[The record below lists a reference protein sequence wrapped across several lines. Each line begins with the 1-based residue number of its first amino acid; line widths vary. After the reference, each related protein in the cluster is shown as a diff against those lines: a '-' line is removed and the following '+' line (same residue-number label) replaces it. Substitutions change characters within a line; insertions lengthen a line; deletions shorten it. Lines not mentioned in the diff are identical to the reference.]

1 MIFMG
6 EREIMQNEFIK
17 KLAVADSGFTET
29 AIFLAIFMCIFVVGW
44 SIMNLL
50 RDKTAKTKGFEP
62 SAGEVDA
69 KLTWAMVFVG
79 FFMMLCG
86 VYIIFTGFM

>member
-1 MIFMG
+1 MG
-6 EREIMQNEFIK
+6 EKEIMANEFIK
-17 KLAVADSGFTET
+17 KLAIADSGFTQT

-50 RDKTAKTKGFEP
+50 RDNTSKSKGFVP
-62 SAGEVDA
+62 SPGEVDT

>member
-1 MIFMG
+1 MG
-6 EREIMQNEFIK
+6 KQEIMQNEFIK
-17 KLAVADSGFTET
+17 QLAVVDSGFEET
-29 AIFLAIFMCIFVVGW
+29 AIFLAIFMCVFVVGW

-50 RDKTAKTKGFEP
+50 RDKTSKDKGFEP
-62 SAGEVDA
+62 SAGEVDT

-86 VYIIFTGFM
+86 VYIIFAGFM

>member
-1 MIFMG
+1 MG
-6 EREIMQNEFIK
+6 TQEIMQNEFIK
-17 KLAVADSGFTET
+17 KLAVADSGFEET
-29 AIFLAIFMCIFVVGW
+29 AIFLAIFMCVFVVGW

-50 RDKTAKTKGFEP
+50 RDKTSKDKGFEP
-62 SAGEVDA
+62 STGEVDT

-86 VYIIFTGFM
+86 VYIIFAGFM